1 MKVLP
6 QDLMQSDEYDSLVD
20 ISSYA
25 RQLQEW
31 RAHFPDEA
39 ILTVDFDQLI
49 AAPQAQLARI
59 LRHIG
64 AGPMQV
70 TDLASHNDTAQ
81 LSRVPRPLMRLAH
94 GRLRP
99 LLLSVMGQRARS
111 RLRQMLAIAPRRRA
125 PEFSA
130 ALNAQLGRDLA
141 EDCARFRQMT
151 GMEFSRWSV

>member
-1 MKVLP
+1 
-6 QDLMQSDEYDSLVD
+6 MQSDEYDSLVD

-31 RAHFPDEA
+31 RAHFPTKA

-49 AAPQAQLARI
+49 ATPQAQLARI

-64 AGPMQV
+64 AAPMQIA
-70 TDLASHNDTAQ
+70 DLASHNDTAQ

-99 LLLSVMGQRARS
+99 LLLSVMGQRA
-111 RLRQMLAIAPRRRA
+111 Q
-125 PEFSA
+125 
-130 ALNAQLGRDLA
+130 GRG
-141 EDCARFRQMT
+141 CARCWPLPRAAARRDFPPRSMPSLAAIWPRT
-151 GMEFSRWSV
+151 APAFAR